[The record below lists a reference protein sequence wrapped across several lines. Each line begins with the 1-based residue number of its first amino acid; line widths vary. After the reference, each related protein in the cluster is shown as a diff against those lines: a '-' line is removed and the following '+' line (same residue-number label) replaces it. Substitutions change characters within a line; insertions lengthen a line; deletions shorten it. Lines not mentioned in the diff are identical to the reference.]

1 MSDARRK
8 SYVARFE
15 RVLDHIEHHL
25 DEALDVDRLAG
36 VAHFSRFHFQRQFAD
51 FVGVGVARYILL
63 MRLKRASLQL
73 AFRHESRI
81 IEIAL
86 QAGFENPESFT
97 RAFRS
102 AFGQSPSQFRRAPD
116 WPAWNER
123 YVFRIPERK
132 VDVQVDIVM
141 VEPVR
146 IAVLEHR
153 GPVPNLNATVARFIA
168 WRKSTSL
175 SPVDRCRTFGLA
187 WDNPDTTP
195 PEQFRFDICGEIES
209 ALPDN
214 PQGLVEKLIP
224 GGRCAR
230 VRHAGAHERLAES
243 IYPLYRQ
250 WLPGSGEELRD
261 FPLYFHYLNLLPD
274 TPPGELLTDIYLPLK

>member
-1 MSDARRK
+1 MSEARK
-8 SYVARFE
+8 KAYIARFE
-15 RVLDHIEHHL
+15 RVLDHIESHL
-25 DEALDVDRLAG
+25 HEPLDAEQLAG
-36 VAHFSRFHFQRQFAD
+36 LAHFSRFHFQRQFAD

-63 MRLKRASLQL
+63 MRLKHASYQL
-73 AFRHESRI
+73 AFQPARRI
-81 IEIAL
+81 IDIAL
-86 QAGFENPESFT
+86 EAAFENPESFT

-116 WPAWNER
+116 WPAWHER

-132 VDVQVDIVM
+132 MDVKVEIVT
-141 VEPVR
+141 VEPIR

-153 GPVPNLNATVARFIA
+153 GPVTTLNASVARFIE
-168 WRKSTSL
+168 WRKASLL

-187 WDNPDTTP
+187 WDNPDATP
-195 PEQFRFDICGEIES
+195 PEQFRFDICGEIAGE
-209 ALPDN
+209 LPAN
-214 PQGLVEKLIP
+214 VQGVIEKLIP

-230 VRHAGAHERLAES
+230 VRHVGAHDRIGDS

-274 TPPGELLTDIYLPLK
+274 TPAGELLTDIYLPLR